1 MDIERFYKTL
11 LAPSDD
17 SGADGQDTPDTEGK
31 DTQEEPG
38 NDQKMFPADYVSKLR
53 DENKSYRL
61 KAKEL
66 ESDLERLKQL
76 ESKVKGI
83 FGEEEDDP
91 AKRLAALEEENKMLK
106 LDKVISSAS
115 KKHNADPDL
124 IGAYLLH
131 KGIIN
136 PDMEPDA
143 IEAEIKKAVESNPR
157 LKAEL
162 PKAVG
167 DGKPASNGSGK
178 VSMNDFIRSAAG
190 R

>member
-17 SGADGQDTPDTEGK
+17 SGADGQATPDGKGEG
-31 DTQEEPG
+31 TPEEHG

-91 AKRLAALEEENKMLK
+91 AKSMAALEEDIKMLK
-106 LDKVISSAS
+106 LDRVISSAS
-115 KKHNADPDL
+115 KKHNADHDL
-124 IGAYLLH
+124 I
-131 KGIIN
+131 
-136 PDMEPDA
+136 
-143 IEAEIKKAVESNPR
+143 
-157 LKAEL
+157 
-162 PKAVG
+162 
-167 DGKPASNGSGK
+167 
-178 VSMNDFIRSAAG
+178 RSEEHT
-190 R
+190 